1 MLHYSGYFL
10 EETSE
15 IIEGKINKC
24 ILIDGVLFLEGWLL
38 PRCNYELIKVSVNE
52 IEVGAAELDKERED
66 IYNRFPIFNEKK
78 SGFGLITIVDAEQK
92 NEVVVE
98 AYNSGKLVWRQK
110 KLVDNN
116 KVGNV
121 IIELLSQK
129 EYDRMFYIA
138 NVLKDRKKYG
148 NELEYFLNYLLGMLD
163 DYRDRISI
171 YQLLYRLGLF
181 NKSYMKKYMEEIEKV
196 EDIWTRL
203 WLWEQDIA
211 WMIFYYPQYAVESIY
226 NWKRDAFKRIAEE
239 LRKDEFAWLTLKD
252 NSELSN
258 VAILV
263 EGLADSTTASAILE
277 LAIANELARHGYKV
291 KVIVLDTSF
300 FAGSVQTDSIVKR
313 KRDSSSHGSF
323 HAAYAR
329 EGVDIHYCKEA
340 SLEGRIHEGVSA
352 AAEFHAG
359 LVLDIS
365 LDGTVASAILQKQV
379 PVIHITLSGY
389 SSGAVFDAYIAK
401 SRELCRE
408 ENKIF
413 HSIDESRI
421 YEAPISIPYENKP
434 RKIYYRE
441 ELGYEDSDFI
451 LVTVGHRL
459 KYEMDE
465 PFLETICGF
474 LAGRP
479 SVKWI
484 IVGNDLGED
493 VYRIA
498 GEMIGSG
505 QIRPWGIEDDL
516 VALYGI
522 CDVYLNP
529 KRTGGGGSILLAM
542 KEKLPVAH
550 MNFLSDVMPIIE
562 KKNCCGSSYQDL
574 IEYIDRL
581 HHNPGFYADEGE
593 KAYQALQREDLTLAH
608 YIDIILQAYKDTRK
622 EREQ

>member
-1 MLHYSGYFL
+1 L
-10 EETSE
+10 
-15 IIEGKINKC
+15 
-24 ILIDGVLFLEGWLL
+24 
-38 PRCNYELIKVSVNE
+38 
-52 IEVGAAELDKERED
+52 
-66 IYNRFPIFNEKK
+66 
-78 SGFGLITIVDAEQK
+78 
-92 NEVVVE
+92 
-98 AYNSGKLVWRQK
+98 
-110 KLVDNN
+110 
-116 KVGNV
+116 
-121 IIELLSQK
+121 
-129 EYDRMFYIA
+129 
-138 NVLKDRKKYG
+138 
-148 NELEYFLNYLLGMLD
+148 
-163 DYRDRISI
+163 
-171 YQLLYRLGLF
+171 
-181 NKSYMKKYMEEIEKV
+181 
-196 EDIWTRL
+196 
-203 WLWEQDIA
+203 
-211 WMIFYYPQYAVESIY
+211 
-226 NWKRDAFKRIAEE
+226 
-239 LRKDEFAWLTLKD
+239 D

>member
-329 EGVDIHYCKEA
+329 ECVDIHYCKEA

-498 GEMIGSG
+498 GEMIDSG

-529 KRTGGGGSILLAM
+529 NRVGGTGSIKLAM
-542 KEKLPVAH
+542 EMEIPIAVTDFISDTVSLIGKE
-550 MNFLSDVMPIIE
+550 
-562 KKNCCGSSYQDL
+562 NCCGSSYQDL

-593 KAYQALQREDLTLAH
+593 KAYQTLQREELTLAH
-608 YIDIILQAYKDTRK
+608 YIGTVLQAYKDTRK